1 MINNFSEIFKALR
14 KEKQLTQEQIAEI
27 LGVSPQAVS
36 RWENSA
42 TFPDVTLLPQ
52 IAEHFET
59 TVDELLGIK
68 KICKV
73 QKVFRMYLGNDDG
86 TVKLNNLL
94 EEGWVVKEWHAL
106 SDGEGGSYAVYLLE
120 MKK

>member
-1 MINNFSEIFKALR
+1 MGKFSYF
-14 KEKQLTQEQIAEI
+14 
-27 LGVSPQAVS
+27 S
-36 RWENSA
+36 RCYSF
-42 TFPDVTLLPQ
+42 TS

-86 TVKLNNLL
+86 TVQLNKLL